1 MYICYTVFN
10 ILTAVNGFSEGSNG
24 KNKITVSKKMKGY
37 VKKIKY
43 LPSVKLTDCLPSWK
57 MALVGME
64 WNASPIR
71 SPHRLSSAGNGL
83 AASVAPHWLSRGWG
97 IREALIHKKECSHE
111 VCVLLRRA
119 SRADQG
125 EATRGERAA
134 AKKI

>member
-64 WNASPIR
+64 
-71 SPHRLSSAGNGL
+71 
-83 AASVAPHWLSRGWG
+83 
-97 IREALIHKKECSHE
+97 
-111 VCVLLRRA
+111 
-119 SRADQG
+119 
-125 EATRGERAA
+125 
-134 AKKI
+134 